1 MSLALHYNPIIA
13 DSRPRVN
20 VEFIGSAPG
29 VGFSLMFDTGSDVS
43 HIFQANVTAVSLADN
58 MDSYWPLDD
67 ADSVAEDVRPAK
79 WMEGYNYVA
88 DLEVTDLGRTLH
100 YGVDGAVRPV
110 ATAMRLREMANL
122 FSGSTTFMHEI
133 EIHLTTDID
142 NRATGIGL
150 FGAGRTSHF
159 AEAVGVFAFVG
170 PLAAYTGWPTV
181 RAGSLVVGSVEG
193 LERRCLNEAGGIRYV
208 PTRPSVSSLH
218 WAVAGSVG
226 LTGGRMA
233 PVDWIVD
240 TGAEGL
246 FVTAEVLDDVVAGI
260 VGAGAIVQAAEP
272 RQYSRIFN
280 CPSNFEDVF
289 PTITIRVGADI
300 DVTAFP
306 SDYIIVPDD
315 APGIC
320 FLKLGSNGVSGRG
333 NVKLLG
339 IQSLTKMVTV
349 FDRRND
355 RLGFCIARN

>member
-1 MSLALHYNPIIA
+1 
-13 DSRPRVN
+13 
-20 VEFIGSAPG
+20 
-29 VGFSLMFDTGSDVS
+29 
-43 HIFQANVTAVSLADN
+43 
-58 MDSYWPLDD
+58 
-67 ADSVAEDVRPAK
+67 
-79 WMEGYNYVA
+79 
-88 DLEVTDLGRTLH
+88 
-100 YGVDGAVRPV
+100 
-110 ATAMRLREMANL
+110 
-122 FSGSTTFMHEI
+122 
-133 EIHLTTDID
+133 
-142 NRATGIGL
+142 
-150 FGAGRTSHF
+150 
-159 AEAVGVFAFVG
+159 
-170 PLAAYTGWPTV
+170 
-181 RAGSLVVGSVEG
+181 
-193 LERRCLNEAGGIRYV
+193 
-208 PTRPSVSSLH
+208 VSSLH